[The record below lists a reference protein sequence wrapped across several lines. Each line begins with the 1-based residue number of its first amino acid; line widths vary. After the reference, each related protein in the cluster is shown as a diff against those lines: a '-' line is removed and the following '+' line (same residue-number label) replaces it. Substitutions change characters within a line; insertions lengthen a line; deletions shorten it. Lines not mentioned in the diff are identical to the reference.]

1 MLKYV
6 HQSSI
11 WNSLTSTWRHFWN
24 LKTLAT
30 NVCFETAHLGEN
42 ERNLLP
48 QKVTRNVAISL
59 GNFIFSKT
67 HNKLPKFAQLAKKI
81 TQSGHPAIDRQSRA
95 FMIYY
100 LSLFRCSEGGSLRQ
114 QGGRE
119 QDHQGHRLFSRC
131 RLPQARREA
140 PARPSRTPH
149 VSGESGSRNW
159 PTAQGG
165 WKPTNLTS
173 ANIHI

>member
-1 MLKYV
+1 MKEIY
-6 HQSSI
+6 S
-11 WNSLTSTWRHFWN
+11 R
-24 LKTLAT
+24 K
-30 NVCFETAHLGEN
+30 
-42 ERNLLP
+42 
-48 QKVTRNVAISL
+48 KVTQNVAISL
-59 GNFIFSKT
+59 GNFSFSKN
-67 HNKLPKFAQLAKKI
+67 HELPNWQKI
-81 TQSGHPAIDRQSRA
+81 TQSGYPAIDRQSRA
-95 FMIYY
+95 FMIYN

-149 VSGESGSRNW
+149 VSGESGSRIW